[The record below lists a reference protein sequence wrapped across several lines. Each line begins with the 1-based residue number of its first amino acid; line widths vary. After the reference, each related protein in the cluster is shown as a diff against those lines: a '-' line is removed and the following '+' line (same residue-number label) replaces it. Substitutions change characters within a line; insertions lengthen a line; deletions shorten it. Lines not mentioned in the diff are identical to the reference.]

1 MIKYCFPLFLGD
13 TVGYVRIY
21 DLDNYY
27 DAYGSAP
34 SMKHKASPQ
43 QLSKFPFLK
52 LLKHVDQKSSK
63 FYGKSEVGCSPFLL
77 NRFRAHLEPV
87 MRVSYVC
94 ERDTLI
100 TAGRDSSVRLW
111 TLSGLYIGRLG
122 PMNELWRF
130 PMEKVDE
137 SHMPPDVK
145 CVASTLTL
153 FVSMFL
159 HF

>member
-1 MIKYCFPLFLGD
+1 M
-13 TVGYVRIY
+13 GYVRIY

-27 DAYGSAP
+27 DVYGSAP
-34 SMKHKASPQ
+34 SMEHKASPQ

-52 LLKHVDQKSSK
+52 LLKSVEQKRAE

-77 NRFRAHLEPV
+77 NCFRAHLEAV
-87 MRVSYVC
+87 VSVSYAN

-122 PMNELWRF
+122 PVNEPWRF
-130 PMEKVDE
+130 PVGKGDK

-145 CVASTLTL
+145 CVASTFTL
-153 FVSMFL
+153 FVSIFYI
-159 HF
+159 F